1 MHTDEDPAPRD
12 AEDVYAEFRERA
24 QHGETVDLE
33 SVCNENPRLAP
44 ALRALH
50 TLHGGEGLDATSTG
64 AVTFGEVLSKLPAA
78 EDGIPLR
85 TGGVTVGPYTIQEV
99 LGEGG
104 FAFVFRAEQ
113 HDPVRR
119 TVALKTLKL
128 GMDTKQ
134 VLARFDAERQALALM
149 SHRHIAKVFDAGVT
163 EDGRPY
169 FVMEYVGGVPIT
181 SYCDKHR
188 LGTRERLDLFVSICE
203 AVAHATSERSS
214 IAI

>member
-78 EDGIPLR
+78 EDGIPFEP
-85 TGGVTVGPYTIQEV
+85 GVLLSGPTPFRKSW
-99 LGEGG
+99 GKGASPSS
-104 FAFVFRAEQ
+104 FAPSNTTRSA
-113 HDPVRR
+113 
-119 TVALKTLKL
+119 
-128 GMDTKQ
+128 
-134 VLARFDAERQALALM
+134 AR
-149 SHRHIAKVFDAGVT
+149 S
-163 EDGRPY
+163 P
-169 FVMEYVGGVPIT
+169 
-181 SYCDKHR
+181 
-188 LGTRERLDLFVSICE
+188 
-203 AVAHATSERSS
+203 
-214 IAI
+214 